1 MLGLG
6 VTYVVVLFC
15 NLCLGTV
22 PAPVQALCYI
32 GSMKRFFLILMAL
45 VCLLPVQA
53 KVDAG
58 QLLGGLIQMVSEPQQ
73 ATSAPGTPPAK
84 EPGIGEQIML
94 TLRGATDAV
103 VESYK
108 EEGREYAGEVGDII
122 TQRIM
127 EDKKINSTLDSMRIF
142 CWAVIIYL
150 TVVTLVVV
158 YMLLRLRVL
167 YARIMAEL
175 KRD

>member
-1 MLGLG
+1 MKQVLYTLIAL
-6 VTYVVVLFC
+6 VLF
-15 NLCLGTV
+15 
-22 PAPVQALCYI
+22 
-32 GSMKRFFLILMAL
+32 
-45 VCLLPVQA
+45 LPVQA

-58 QLLGGLIQMVSEPQQ
+58 ELLGGLLQMVNEPQ
-73 ATSAPGTPPAK
+73 ATANAPAPAK
-84 EPGIGEQIML
+84 EPGLGEQLML

-108 EEGREYAGEVGDII
+108 EEGREYAKEVGGII

-127 EDKKINSTLDSMRIF
+127 EDKKINSTLDSMRLF
-142 CWAVIIYL
+142 CWAVILYL
-150 TVVTLVVV
+150 TVVTLVVI

-175 KRD
+175 KQR

>member
-1 MLGLG
+1 MKQVLYTLIAL
-6 VTYVVVLFC
+6 VLF
-15 NLCLGTV
+15 
-22 PAPVQALCYI
+22 
-32 GSMKRFFLILMAL
+32 
-45 VCLLPVQA
+45 LPVQA

-58 QLLGGLIQMVSEPQQ
+58 ELLGGLLQMVNEPQ
-73 ATSAPGTPPAK
+73 ATANAPAPAK
-84 EPGIGEQIML
+84 EPSLGEQLML

-108 EEGREYAGEVGDII
+108 EEGREYAKEVGDII

-127 EDKKINSTLDSMRIF
+127 EDKKINSTLDSMRLF
-142 CWAVIIYL
+142 CWAVILYL
-150 TVVTLVVV
+150 TVVTLVVI

-175 KRD
+175 KQR